1 MLLQQLYPFLLPQQ
15 GPDEAAILQEEKNKK
30 KSLQSGGLSSSSG
43 FCEGVG
49 QGTAGVTILSTF
61 LPEQQLVQLTQQLA
75 QTEQHLNNL
84 MTQLD
89 PLFER

>member
-1 MLLQQLYPFLLPQQ
+1 MPFTL
-15 GPDEAAILQEEKNKK
+15 
-30 KSLQSGGLSSSSG
+30 
-43 FCEGVG
+43 
-49 QGTAGVTILSTF
+49 
-61 LPEQQLVQLTQQLA
+61 LPEQQLVQLAQQLA